1 MSTTGRR
8 LHVGGREAREGW
20 EILNIQAGESVDHV
34 GDAVDLARFAD
45 GTFEEVYASHVL
57 EHFDYRDGLLAAL
70 KEWFRVLAPGGS
82 LRLSVPDLDALAA
95 LLLQRQRL
103 DINQRF
109 QVMRMIFGGHVDA
122 HDYHQVGLNQD
133 FLSAFLY
140 EAGFTDLRRVT
151 RHGLFQDTS
160 DIQLAGTAI
169 SLNLVAK
176 KPARVAEAVPA

>member
-1 MSTTGRR
+1 MNDTGRK
-8 LHVGGREAREGW
+8 LHVGGRDARPGW
-20 EILNIQAGESVDHV
+20 EILNIQAGEGVDHV

-45 GTFEEVYASHVL
+45 GTFSEVYASHVL

-70 KEWFRVLAPGGS
+70 REWFRVLAPGGT
-82 LRLSVPDLDALAA
+82 LRISVPDLDALAA

-109 QVMRMIFGGHVDA
+109 QVMRMIFGGHVDE
-122 HDYHQVGLNQD
+122 HDYHRVGLNQE

-140 EAGFTDLRRVT
+140 EAGFDELKRVV
-151 RHGLFQDTS
+151 RHGLFDDTS
-160 DIQLAGTAI
+160 DLQLAGTPI

-176 KPARVAEAVPA
+176 KPARVAEPVAA